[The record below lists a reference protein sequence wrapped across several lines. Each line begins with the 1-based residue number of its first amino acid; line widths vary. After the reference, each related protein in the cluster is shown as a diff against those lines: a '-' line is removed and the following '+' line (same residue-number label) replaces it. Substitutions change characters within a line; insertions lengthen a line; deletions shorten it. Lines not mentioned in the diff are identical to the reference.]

1 VHGGIPNGRR
11 SIVCALTNVNN
22 RQRLIRT
29 PRRLP
34 ARAAARYGGKVPGAG
49 AKGEVMDALTSLD
62 RHLQA
67 VTADRTLAGV
77 VAVAADANGTIF
89 EAAHGARSIA
99 GGAAMTLDTV
109 GWIASMTK
117 AITSVAAMQLV
128 ERGRLSLDA
137 PLGTLVPALAE
148 PQVLEGFAADGTP
161 RTRPARRP
169 VTLRALLT
177 HTAGFGYDIWSEDI
191 SRYMAHFG
199 LPGVSSCKNAAL
211 TTPLLFDPGDRWT
224 YGINT
229 DFVGKAVE
237 AASGQTLEDYFRTH
251 ITGPLGMADTAFR
264 IGAAQR
270 ARLSAMHA
278 RTPDGLVAVPF
289 ELEQE
294 PEFYMG
300 GGGLYGTAPDY
311 LRFARAILRGG
322 ELDGAR
328 ILSAAS
334 VAEMSR
340 NQIGAL
346 NVTTLRTAIPSLS
359 NDADF
364 YPGMVQK
371 WGLGFLLNSER
382 DAHGRSP
389 DSLAWAGLANTYYW
403 IDPAAGVCG
412 VVLTQLLP
420 FADPAALDCLW
431 ALERGVYGR

>member
-1 VHGGIPNGRR
+1 MDSLTRMDR
-11 SIVCALTNVNN
+11 ELRALTD
-22 RQRLIRT
+22 
-29 PRRLP
+29 
-34 ARAAARYGGKVPGAG
+34 
-49 AKGEVMDALTSLD
+49 AK
-62 RHLQA
+62 
-67 VTADRTLAGV
+67 TLAGV
-77 VAVAADANGTIF
+77 VAVAADANHMIF
-89 EAAHGARSIA
+89 AAAHGARSIE
-99 GGAAMTLDTV
+99 GGPAMTLDTV

-128 ERGRLSLDA
+128 EQGKLSLDA
-137 PLGTLVPALAE
+137 PLGKLLPALQA
-148 PQVLEGFAADGTP
+148 PQILEGFDDDGTP
-161 RTRPARRP
+161 RLRPATRPI
-169 VTLRALLT
+169 TLRMLLT
-177 HTAGFGYDIWSEDI
+177 HTAGFGYDIWSHDLTK
-191 SRYMAHFG
+191 YMALHDI
-199 LPGVSSCKNAAL
+199 PGIASCQEKAL
-211 TTPLLFDPGDRWT
+211 TTPLLHEPGERWW

-237 AASGQTLEDYFRTH
+237 AASGQDLETYFRAH
-251 ITGPLGMADTAFR
+251 ITGPLGMRDTAFR
-264 IGAAQR
+264 LGAEQR
-270 ARLSAMHA
+270 QRLSAMHA
-278 RTPDGLVAVPF
+278 RTPEGLVAIPF
-289 ELEQE
+289 EVPRE

-328 ILSAAS
+328 ILKAET

-340 NQIGAL
+340 NQIGDL
-346 NVTTLRTAIPSLS
+346 NVNALPTAHPHLS

-371 WGLGFLLNSER
+371 WGLGFLLNTER
-382 DAHGRSP
+382 DAHGRGP
-389 DSLAWAGLANTYYW
+389 NSLAWAGLANTYYW